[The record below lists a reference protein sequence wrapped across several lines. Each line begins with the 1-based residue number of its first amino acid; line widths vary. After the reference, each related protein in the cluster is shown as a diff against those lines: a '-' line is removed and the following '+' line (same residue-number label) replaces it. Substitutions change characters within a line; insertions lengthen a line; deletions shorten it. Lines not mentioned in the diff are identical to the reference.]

1 MFRLGGLGGSNDP
14 CLPGLG
20 FAEIAVRE
28 VSTSPTRASRTV
40 EQTLPETN
48 SSSDDDTTNRLLNFT
63 ACRIGQS
70 KFPTEQWWF
79 PGGQAPSRKLALA
92 MAGKS
97 TEYGVLSVRGAGY
110 SRGVREEGGGGAE
123 ISLSLICFPRREDG
137 WLGVGWGLGSH
148 VQAVNHTLQR
158 G

>member
-1 MFRLGGLGGSNDP
+1 MVGGPCELPVQGLMFRLGGLGGSNDP

-20 FAEIAVRE
+20 FAEIAVRN

-70 KFPTEQWWF
+70 KFRREQWWF

-92 MAGKS
+92 MAGKVS
-97 TEYGVLSVRGAGY
+97 EYEY
-110 SRGVREEGGGGAE
+110 SLYGGRGVWEEGGGAG
-123 ISLSLICFPRREDG
+123 ISLSLICFPR
-137 WLGVGWGLGSH
+137 
-148 VQAVNHTLQR
+148 
-158 G
+158 